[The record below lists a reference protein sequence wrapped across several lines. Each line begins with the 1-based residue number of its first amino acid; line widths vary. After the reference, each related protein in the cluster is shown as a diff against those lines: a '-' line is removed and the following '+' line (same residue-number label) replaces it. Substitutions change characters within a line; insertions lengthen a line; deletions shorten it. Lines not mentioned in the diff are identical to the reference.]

1 MDKINSSLKN
11 FKDSIKNLKDSIT
24 TVYESHRVL
33 WQIILIIVM
42 SLIPLTTDRSY
53 VLGVL
58 CRILLYSTI
67 SGALNVINGYTGQT
81 CLGVAGFFCIGCYTE
96 AILSTSVGLN
106 FWWCIPI
113 AGIVTALI
121 GLLVAL
127 PTLKMGGIYL
137 AIVTLGFSEIARL
150 LALNLTSLT
159 GGALGIK
166 NIPVPELFGIVFKN
180 SQTYYYLF
188 LVLAII
194 FIFVTHRVIDSKLGR
209 AWMSIREDQL
219 AAQSLGVNA
228 SFYKATNFMYG
239 AFWVGIAGSVY
250 APYVRFI
257 DSTYF
262 TLDEG
267 WNILSMV
274 ILGGQGT
281 LIGPI
286 VGSVIVNFLTEVL
299 RPVGQWRLVGFALLI
314 IIMMWKRPQGLA
326 GASDSKLAGNVND
339 KKVMEK
345 NLSKLKEEENSDE
358 Q

>member
-1 MDKINSSLKN
+1 MNKTITLLKN
-11 FKDSIKNLKDSIT
+11 TKASLQKK
-24 TVYESHRVL
+24 YESNKIL
-33 WQIILIIVM
+33 WQLILIVILA
-42 SLIPLTTDRSY
+42 LIPLTTSRGY
-53 VLGVL
+53 LMGVL

-67 SGALNVINGYTGQT
+67 SGALNIINGYTGQT
-81 CLGVAGFFCIGCYTE
+81 CLGIAGFFCIGCYTE
-96 AILSTSVGLN
+96 AVLATQYGLN
-106 FWWCIPI
+106 FWYCIPI
-113 AGIVTALI
+113 AGIFAAII

-137 AIVTLGFSEIARL
+137 AIVTLGFSEIVRL
-150 LALNLTSLT
+150 LALNLTSVT

-166 NIPVPELFGIVFKN
+166 NIPVPQIFGFVFKN
-180 SQTYYYLF
+180 SQSYYYLF
-188 LVLAII
+188 LVLAIV
-194 FIFVTHRVIDSKLGR
+194 FIIITRRVINSKLGR

-239 AFWVGIAGSVY
+239 AFWVGVAGSVY

-299 RPVGQWRLVGFALLI
+299 RPIGQWRLVGFALLI
-314 IIMMWKRPQGLA
+314 IIMMWRRPQGLA
-326 GASDSKLAGNVND
+326 GASDSKLAGQTNE
-339 KKVMEK
+339 KKTLKK
-345 NLSKLKEEENSDE
+345 NLSKLMEEEKKNGK
-358 Q
+358 

>member
-1 MDKINSSLKN
+1 MSNFITLIKDTKSKLKTKYEANKI
-11 FKDSIKNLKDSIT
+11 
-24 TVYESHRVL
+24 L
-33 WQIILIIVM
+33 WQIILILILA
-42 SLIPLTTDRSY
+42 LIPLTTDRGY
-53 VLGVL
+53 VMGVL

-67 SGALNVINGYTGQT
+67 SGALNIINGYTGQT

-96 AILSTSVGLN
+96 AVLATQYGLN
-106 FWWCIPI
+106 FWICIPI
-113 AGIVTALI
+113 AGIFAALI

-137 AIVTLGFSEIARL
+137 AIVTLGFSEIVRL
-150 LALNLTSLT
+150 LALNLTPIT

-166 NIPVPELFGIVFKN
+166 NIPVPELFNIVFKN
-180 SQTYYYLF
+180 SQSYYYLF
-188 LVLAII
+188 LILAFL
-194 FIFVTHRVIDSKLGR
+194 FIFVTHRVIKSKLGR
-209 AWMSIREDQL
+209 AWLSIREDQL

-239 AFWVGIAGSVY
+239 AFWIGVAGSIY

-286 VGSVIVNFLTEVL
+286 VGSIIVNFLTEVL

-314 IIMMWKRPQGLA
+314 IIMMWRRPQGLA
-326 GASDSKLAGNVND
+326 GASDSKLAGQTND
-339 KKVMEK
+339 KKTMKK
-345 NLSKLKEEENSDE
+345 NLSKLMEEEKKNE
-358 Q
+358 K

>member
-1 MDKINSSLKN
+1 MNNFITFIKDTKSKLKT
-11 FKDSIKNLKDSIT
+11 K
-24 TVYESHRVL
+24 YEANKLL
-33 WQIILIIVM
+33 WQIIIIVILA
-42 SLIPLTTDRSY
+42 LIPLTTDRGY
-53 VLGVL
+53 VMGVL

-96 AILSTSVGLN
+96 AVLATQYGLN
-106 FWWCIPI
+106 FWICIPI
-113 AGIVTALI
+113 AGIFAAII

-137 AIVTLGFSEIARL
+137 AIVTLGFSEIVRL
-150 LALNLTSLT
+150 LALNLTPIT

-166 NIPVPELFGIVFKN
+166 NIPVPELFNIVFKN
-180 SQTYYYLF
+180 SQSYYYLF
-188 LVLAII
+188 LVLAIL

-228 SFYKATNFMYG
+228 SIYKATNFMYG
-239 AFWVGIAGSVY
+239 AFWVGVAGSIY

-314 IIMMWKRPQGLA
+314 IVMMWRRPQGLA
-326 GASDSKLAGNVND
+326 GASDSKLAGQTNE
-339 KKVMEK
+339 KKTMKK
-345 NLSKLKEEENSDE
+345 NLSKLKEEEMKNGK
-358 Q
+358 